1 MPLFGDQPMNAASV
15 AAAGAGVVATITGIR
30 RAVERVLEHERYRAT
45 ARRVADEMRAHAP
58 VDSFL
63 DAV

>member
-1 MPLFGDQPMNAASV
+1 MNAASV
-15 AAAGAGVVATITGIR
+15 AAAGAGVVASVTGIG

-45 ARRVADEMRAHAP
+45 ACRVADGCGAAP